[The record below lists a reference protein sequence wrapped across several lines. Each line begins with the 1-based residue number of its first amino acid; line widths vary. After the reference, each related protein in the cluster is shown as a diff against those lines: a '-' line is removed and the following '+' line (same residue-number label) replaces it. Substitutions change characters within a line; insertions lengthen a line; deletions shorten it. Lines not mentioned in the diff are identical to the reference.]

1 MQETEHKQ
9 EVELMDAGLMDYK
22 KAWDIQEKLNQQN
35 VQIKLNQRKIPDF
48 KEDTKHTLI
57 FCEHPPVYTL
67 GKSGSIENLLLDSQ
81 ELDNLGAK
89 YYKINRGGD
98 ITHHG
103 PGQFVMYPIFDLEKI
118 YTDIHRFLRELE
130 EVVIL
135 TLQEYGI
142 QSGRYPGYTGVW
154 LDADNDEKARK
165 ICAMGIR
172 CSRWVTMHGIALNVN
187 NDLSFFKHIVPC
199 GIKDKDVTSM
209 QKELDYEVD
218 MQEFKQRIKLNMEEV
233 FNLNIV

>member
-1 MQETEHKQ
+1 
-9 EVELMDAGLMDYK
+9 
-22 KAWDIQEKLNQQN
+22 
-35 VQIKLNQRKIPDF
+35 
-48 KEDTKHTLI
+48 
-57 FCEHPPVYTL
+57 
-67 GKSGSIENLLLDSQ
+67 
-81 ELDNLGAK
+81 
-89 YYKINRGGD
+89 
-98 ITHHG
+98 
-103 PGQFVMYPIFDLEKI
+103 MYPIFDLEKI